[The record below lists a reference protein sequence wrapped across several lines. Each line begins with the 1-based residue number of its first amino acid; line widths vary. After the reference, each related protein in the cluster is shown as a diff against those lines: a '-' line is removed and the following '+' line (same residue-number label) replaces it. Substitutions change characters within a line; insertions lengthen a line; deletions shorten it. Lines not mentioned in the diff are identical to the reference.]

1 MTIVMQKPMN
11 RAKSRLK
18 NWLSLYER
26 SCLVQSMLFD
36 VLNTLSRVPEIGA
49 LGIVTSDPQA
59 IVLAQQFGIQIFYEK
74 EVQGMNQAIKFVVD
88 ALPDDVQQ
96 LFIFPSDIPLISG
109 NEVGNMVNM
118 VRNIPVSVIPCS
130 KGIGT
135 NGLVLSPPRV
145 IPTAFGVDSK
155 EKHCL
160 LAKKAGVE
168 FTIFHGDTLSY
179 DIDTVED
186 LLLLQTMGEG
196 TKTKEFLERHQIFDR
211 LLTGQETF

>member
-11 RAKSRLK
+11 KAKTRLK
-18 NWLSLYER
+18 NWLSLDER
-26 SCLVQSMLFD
+26 TCLVHSMLFD
-36 VLNTLSRVPEIGA
+36 VLNTLSMVPEIDA
-49 LGIVTSDPQA
+49 LGIVTSDPEA

-74 EVQGMNQAIKFVVD
+74 EVHGMNQAIKFVVN

-96 LFIFPSDIPLISG
+96 LFIFPADIPLITEDDVR
-109 NEVGNMVNM
+109 NIFNMVK
-118 VRNIPVSVIPCS
+118 NIPVSVIPCR

-135 NGLVLSPPRV
+135 NGLVLSPPGV
-145 IPTAFGVDSK
+145 MHTAFGVDSK

-160 LAKKAGVE
+160 MAKMAGVKYS
-168 FTIFHGDTLSY
+168 IFHAHSISC

-186 LLLLQTMGEG
+186 LLLLQTMGGG

-211 LLTGQETF
+211 LLMGQATC